1 MKIIRSILERYQ
13 HFVSSPYLKEIEGHW
28 QQAYV
33 SPSSVFLLG
42 AMIFWLVFSS
52 LWWSFG
58 RLHELSQLSDLQ
70 KQIQNMPS
78 VAREPLQ
85 LGAKR
90 LMGTPPPQAAM
101 AEHVVIQA
109 ILFDNN
115 PQQREVLLL
124 NERGQVQSYKLGDK
138 LPGGSEIMDI
148 EPQSIV
154 IERYGVKQEFRM
166 NQYPAN
172 FISNQPLQ
180 QTNSILQ

>member
-13 HFVSSPYLKEIEGHW
+13 HFASSPYFKDIELRW

-33 SPSSVFLLG
+33 SSQSVFLMG
-42 AMIFWLVFSS
+42 AIIFWLLISS
-52 LWWSFG
+52 LWWSLE
-58 RLHELSQLSDLQ
+58 RTKEALQLSDFQ
-70 KQIQNMPS
+70 KQVANMPML
-78 VAREPLQ
+78 AHEPLQ

-90 LMGTPPPQAAM
+90 LMGTPPLKATM

-115 PQQREVLLL
+115 PYQREVLLL
-124 NERGQVQSYKLGDK
+124 NERGQVQIYKLGDH
-138 LPGGSEIMDI
+138 LPGGSKIIAI
-148 EPQSIV
+148 EPQFMV